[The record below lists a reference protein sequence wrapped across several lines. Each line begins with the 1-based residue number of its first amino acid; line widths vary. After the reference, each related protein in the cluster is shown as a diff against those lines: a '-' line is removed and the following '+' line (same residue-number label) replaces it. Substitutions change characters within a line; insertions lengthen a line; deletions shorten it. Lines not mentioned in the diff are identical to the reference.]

1 MISEIERGLRMYRET
16 GVIPSDSRLAREITR
31 MIVEDE
37 ARLVRSDLDD
47 EALDKIEKA
56 GARVRKLEP
65 AEIA

>member
-1 MISEIERGLRMYRET
+1 MNVEQALLQWRESGLWPED
-16 GVIPSDSRLAREITR
+16 PDLAAAVTR

>member
-1 MISEIERGLRMYRET
+1 MISEIEQGLRLLRET
-16 GVIPSDSRLAREITR
+16 GSWPQDPGLAAEVRRLA
-31 MIVEDE
+31 VEDE
-37 ARLVRSDLDD
+37 TRLVRSDLDD